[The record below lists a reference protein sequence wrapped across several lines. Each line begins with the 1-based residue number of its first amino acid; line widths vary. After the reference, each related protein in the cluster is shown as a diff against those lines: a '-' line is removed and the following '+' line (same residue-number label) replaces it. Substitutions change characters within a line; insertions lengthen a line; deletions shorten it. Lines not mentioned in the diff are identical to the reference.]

1 MTTSTTVPF
10 RTFVLWFFASLAF
23 CLIMLLAHL
32 LDEGRSISWV
42 GALISFVPPCLILA
56 GVAALSI
63 NNDSAHG

>member
-1 MTTSTTVPF
+1 MNKRPLL
-10 RTFVLWFFASLAF
+10 TFAVWFFSSLAF

-32 LDEGRSISWV
+32 LDEGKSISWG
-42 GALISFVPPCLILA
+42 GALIFFVPPCLILA